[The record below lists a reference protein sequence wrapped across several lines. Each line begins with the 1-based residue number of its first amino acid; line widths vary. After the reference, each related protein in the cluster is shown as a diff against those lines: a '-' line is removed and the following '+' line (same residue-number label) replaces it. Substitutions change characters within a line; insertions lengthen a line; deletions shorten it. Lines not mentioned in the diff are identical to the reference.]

1 MANLQRIKD
10 LAESRKISIRDL
22 ADRVGVKE
30 NQIHVM
36 CRTNS
41 TKIDTLEKIAHELGV
56 PTAYF
61 FDDEITIEK
70 KVFHSTGE
78 RSLLADHIDKVDMRD
93 QRKME
98 SNTQSISVAQNNS
111 KPTYD
116 QLEQKVL
123 ELQDKLLVAQAKI
136 ISLMEGNQCE

>member
-10 LAESRKISIRDL
+10 LAETRKISIREL

-56 PTAYF
+56 PAAYF

-70 KVFHSTGE
+70 KEFHATGE

-93 QRKME
+93 QRTVPATTSASSKG
-98 SNTQSISVAQNNS
+98 

-116 QLEQKVL
+116 ELEAKVID
-123 ELQDKLLVAQAKI
+123 LQGKLLDAQAKI
-136 ISLMEGNQCE
+136 ISLMEDK

>member
-1 MANLQRIKD
+1 MANLQKIKD
-10 LAESRKISIRDL
+10 LAETRKISIREL

-61 FDDEITIEK
+61 FNDEITVEK
-70 KVFHSTGE
+70 KEFYSTGE
-78 RSLLADHIDKVDMRD
+78 KSLLADHIDKVDMRD
-93 QRKME
+93 QRTL
-98 SNTQSISVAQNNS
+98 STTSISS
-111 KPTYD
+111 KDKPSYEE
-116 QLEQKVL
+116 LEAKVID
-123 ELQDKLLVAQAKI
+123 LQGKLLEAQAKI
-136 ISLMEGNQCE
+136 IKLIEQ

>member
-10 LAESRKISIRDL
+10 LAETRKISIREL

-41 TKIDTLEKIAHELGV
+41 TKIETLEKIAHELGV
-56 PTAYF
+56 PAAYF

-70 KVFHSTGE
+70 KVFHANGE
-78 RSLLADHIDKVDMRD
+78 KSLLADHVDKVDMRD
-93 QRKME
+93 QRSTPALICASGSGKLTYE
-98 SNTQSISVAQNNS
+98 GLKAKVIDLQERLLDAQ
-111 KPTYD
+111 T
-116 QLEQKVL
+116 
-123 ELQDKLLVAQAKI
+123 KI
-136 ISLMEGNQCE
+136 INLIEGK

>member
-10 LAESRKISIRDL
+10 LAETRKISIREL

-56 PTAYF
+56 PAAYF

-70 KVFHSTGE
+70 KVFHATGE

-93 QRKME
+93 QRKVE
-98 SNTQSISVAQNNS
+98 SGTQVPNNTQLDA
-111 KPTYD
+111 KPTYE

-123 ELQDKLLVAQAKI
+123 ELQDKLLVAQSKI
-136 ISLMEGNQCE
+136 ISLMEGK

>member
-1 MANLQRIKD
+1 MANLQKIKD
-10 LAESRKISIRDL
+10 LAEARKISIREL
-22 ADRVGVKE
+22 AEKVGVKE

-56 PTAYF
+56 SAAYF

-70 KVFHSTGE
+70 KEFNSTGE

-93 QRKME
+93 QRILPPATGSSSKGKLSYE
-98 SNTQSISVAQNNS
+98 ELEAKVIDLQS
-111 KPTYD
+111 
-116 QLEQKVL
+116 
-123 ELQDKLLVAQAKI
+123 KLLEAQLKI
-136 ISLMEGNQCE
+136 ISLMEDK